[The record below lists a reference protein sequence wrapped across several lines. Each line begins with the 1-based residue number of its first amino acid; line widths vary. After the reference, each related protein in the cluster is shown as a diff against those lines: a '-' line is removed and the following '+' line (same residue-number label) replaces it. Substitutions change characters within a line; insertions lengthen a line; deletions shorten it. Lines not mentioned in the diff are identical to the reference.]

1 MRGLSGR
8 AVLVTGAARGIGRA
22 IAQRLAQEG
31 CAVGVLDLELANAER
46 AAAEL
51 RASGARAAAFAADV
65 SDYAAVE
72 RAVAAFDDEG
82 GGIAGLVNN
91 AGWDRPAQKFAE
103 TDPAAWQRIV
113 DVNFYGPLNAT
124 RAVLPRLLARGRG
137 RIVFIASDAGRVGS
151 GREAVYSGCK
161 GGVIAFAKA
170 VAREVARS
178 GVTLNCVAPGPT
190 ETALLAGIDPT
201 GKLQQSLARGV
212 PMGRIGQ
219 PDDLAGAVAFLLS
232 DDAGYVTGQTLSVS
246 GGLTMA

>member
-8 AVLVTGAARGIGRA
+8 AVLVTGGARGIGFA
-22 IAQRLAQEG
+22 IAQRLAEEG
-31 CAVGVLDLELANAER
+31 SAVGVLDLEIANAE
-46 AAAEL
+46 AAAEKL
-51 RASGARAAAFAADV
+51 RASGARAAAYAADIA
-65 SDYAAVE
+65 DYAAVE
-72 RAVAAFDDEG
+72 RVVAAFEHEC
-82 GGIAGLVNN
+82 GGIHGLVNN

-103 TDPAAWQRIV
+103 TDPASWQRIV
-113 DVNFYGPLNAT
+113 DVNLYGPMHVT
-124 RAVLPRLLARGRG
+124 RAVLPRLLARSVGRV
-137 RIVFIASDAGRVGS
+137 VFIASDAGRVGA

-190 ETALLAGIDPT
+190 DTALFA
-201 GKLQQSLARGV
+201 GKLQQALARGV

-232 DDAGYVTGQTLSVS
+232 DDAGFVTGQTLSVS
-246 GGLTMA
+246 GGLTMS

>member
-8 AVLVTGAARGIGRA
+8 AVLVTGGARGIGFA

-31 CAVGVLDLELANAER
+31 SVVGVLDLEIANAE
-46 AAAEL
+46 AAAEKL
-51 RASGARAAAFAADV
+51 RAEGARVAAYAADIA
-65 SDYAAVE
+65 DFAAVE
-72 RAVAAFDDEG
+72 RAVAAFEHEC
-82 GGIAGLVNN
+82 GGIHGLVNN

-103 TDPAAWQRIV
+103 TDPASWQRIV
-113 DVNFYGPLNAT
+113 DVNLYGPMHVT
-124 RAVLPRLLARGRG
+124 RAVLPRLLARSAGRV
-137 RIVFIASDAGRVGS
+137 VFIASDAGRVGA

-190 ETALLAGIDPT
+190 DTALFAGVDPT
-201 GKLQQSLARGV
+201 GKLQQALARGV

-232 DDAGYVTGQTLSVS
+232 DDAGFVTGQTLSVS
-246 GGLTMA
+246 GGLTMS

>member
-1 MRGLSGR
+1 MRGLSGK

-22 IAQRLAQEG
+22 IAERLAQEG
-31 CAVGVLDLELANAER
+31 CTVGVLDLELGNAER

-51 RASGARAAAFAADV
+51 RASGARAAAYAADV
-65 SDYAAVE
+65 ADYAAVE
-72 RAVAAFDDEG
+72 RAVAAFDEES

-103 TDPAAWQRIV
+103 TEPAAWQRIV
-113 DVNFYGPLNAT
+113 AVNFYGPLNAT
-124 RAVLPRLLARGRG
+124 RAVLPRLVARGGG
-137 RIVFIASDAGRVGS
+137 RIVFIASDAGRVGA